1 MTATANS
8 KAKPK
13 VSSRGV
19 PNQRRGAAAARTKA
33 KSGAASGGAMR
44 STVDET
50 AVGLLKRLA
59 SLPVSDASRV
69 GVREAA
75 IEAWLPLARHLAQR
89 FHGRGE
95 PVDDLVQ

>member
-1 MTATANS
+1 MKS
-8 KAKPK
+8 S
-13 VSSRGV
+13 VS
-19 PNQRRGAAAARTKA
+19 
-33 KSGAASGGAMR
+33 
-44 STVDET
+44 STVDDG
-50 AVGLLKRLA
+50 AVALLRRLA